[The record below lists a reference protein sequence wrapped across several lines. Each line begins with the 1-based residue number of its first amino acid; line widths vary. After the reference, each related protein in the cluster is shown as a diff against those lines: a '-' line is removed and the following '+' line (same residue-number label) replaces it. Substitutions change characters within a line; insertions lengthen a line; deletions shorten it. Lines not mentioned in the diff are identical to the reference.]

1 MRVIVC
7 VAATPEHKRPI
18 VNPLLETTS
27 KVGIMASVVVVLVTI
42 IRSWTS
48 EIFADSWLS
57 MVAIVGGVFGA
68 LLALRWNRRLTRKR
82 DEWDYRQSVKILEER
97 ELVIED
103 SFVFSRIFKNVDN
116 PSTYLFHYLISG
128 GELFQVHPYEDER
141 FTNDNLGVGSVIQA
155 KTISEHD
162 QIKILEY
169 VVVKRVAPTA
179 YPNNSYPASGIITEK
194 YFGYKPNGIKGQ
206 TQADFP
212 RVIADPRV
220 KQEIAASI
228 SLTLRDNVL
237 ESQKEGKTDK
247 FYFRINR
254 HFERVSPEDF
264 LRYPLGTA
272 VTFTRNEKNA
282 ISLIEENR

>member
-7 VAATPEHKRPI
+7 VAATPEHQRPV

-27 KVGIMASVVVVLVTI
+27 KVVIVASVVVVLFTI

-48 EIFADSWLS
+48 VKFADSWLS

-68 LLALRWNRRLTRKR
+68 FVALRWNRRLTRKR
-82 DEWDYRQSVKILEER
+82 DEWDYRQSAKIVEER
-97 ELVIED
+97 DLVIED
-103 SFVFSRIFKNVDN
+103 SFVFSRIYKNSDS

-141 FTNDNLGVGSVIQA
+141 FAADYLSVGSVIKA
-155 KTISEHD
+155 KTILEDD

-169 VVVKRVAPTA
+169 AVAKRVAPTA
-179 YPNNSYPASGIITEK
+179 FGNNSYQPSGIITEK
-194 YFGYKPNGIKGQ
+194 YFGYSPYGLVGQ
-206 TQADFP
+206 TQPDFP
-212 RVIADPRV
+212 RLIADPRA
-220 KQEIAASI
+220 KQRIAASI
-228 SLTLRDNVL
+228 HLTLRDNVL
-237 ESQKEGKTDK
+237 QSLKEGKTDK

-272 VTFTRNEKNA
+272 VTFTRNEKND